1 VPRGIRAAERMK
13 PGCRLALRI
22 VPNAKRSELAGTH
35 GAAIRVK
42 IAAPAVEGR
51 ANEALVEFLAEVLE
65 VPRRAV
71 TLASGAK
78 SRDKVVEIEGLDEGS
93 ARAKLVPLPP
103 EP

>member
-1 VPRGIRAAERMK
+1 MK

-51 ANEALVEFLAEVLE
+51 
-65 VPRRAV
+65 
-71 TLASGAK
+71 SGSWAIRDAITMKELCPPFYSEQRGNAHK
-78 SRDKVVEIEGLDEGS
+78 SLRCKSNQRI
-93 ARAKLVPLPP
+93 R
-103 EP
+103 